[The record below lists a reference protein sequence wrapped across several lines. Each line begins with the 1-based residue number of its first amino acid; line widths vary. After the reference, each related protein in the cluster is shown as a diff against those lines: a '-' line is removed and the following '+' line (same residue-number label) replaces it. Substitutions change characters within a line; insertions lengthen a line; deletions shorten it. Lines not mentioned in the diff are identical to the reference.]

1 MSSVREVAVSD
12 IRPNPVALRSVDTE
26 SEDFI
31 QLRDSIADI
40 GLLSPISVR
49 ERTETVENETVT
61 YYEIIDGLHRYTGAS
76 AAGLEVIPVNVME
89 MDETE
94 AFLAQVMGNAL
105 KIETKPVEYTKHLQR
120 ILSANTTL
128 KLNELALKVH
138 KSASWLNQ
146 RFGLLKLNEQVQA
159 LVDED
164 KITVLNGVIL
174 SKLPREEQLNY
185 IEQAMTMTNTEF
197 GPLVTARIK
206 QIKEAEAA
214 GQAPGEAGYVA
225 AAVLRKK
232 TEIEGEVTNLGSIS
246 SLISECKSRED
257 VARATLNWVL
267 QLDGPTVAT
276 KEAQFNEKRQR
287 TKEEQ
292 ARRKAE
298 RADKRAKEAAEAAAK
313 AKDEAAAVATA

>member
-1 MSSVREVAVSD
+1 MSVKVVATSD

-31 QLRDSIADI
+31 NLRDSVADI

-49 ERTETVENETVT
+49 ERSEVVEGETIT
-61 YYEIIDGLHRYTGAS
+61 YYEIIDGLHRYTAC
-76 AAGLEVIPVNVME
+76 AGCGREEIPVNIMDL
-89 MDETE
+89 DETE

-120 ILSANTTL
+120 ILSANPSWT
-128 KLNELALKVH
+128 LNELAIKCH
-138 KSASWLNQ
+138 KSPSWLNQ

-159 LVDED
+159 LVDDD

-185 IEQAMTMTNTEF
+185 LEQAMTMTNTEF

-232 TEIEGEVTNLGSIS
+232 TEIEPELINLGNIAPLYASAS
-246 SLISECKSRED
+246 ARDD
-257 VARATLNWVL
+257 VARIVLNWVL
-267 QLDGPTVAT
+267 QLDAPTVAT
-276 KEAQFNEKRQR
+276 KEAQFNEKRQK

-298 RADKRAKEAAEAAAK
+298 RADKRAQEATQAAAK
-313 AKDEAAAVATA
+313 AKEEAAAVVSA